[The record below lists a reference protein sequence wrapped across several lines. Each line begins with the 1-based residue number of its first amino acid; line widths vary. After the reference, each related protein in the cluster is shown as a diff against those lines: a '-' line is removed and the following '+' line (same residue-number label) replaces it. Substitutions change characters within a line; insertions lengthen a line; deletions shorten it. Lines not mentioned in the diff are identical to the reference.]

1 MRAHLRTRYATWVAP
16 SSLMM
21 DPKASWSPP
30 KAARGQF
37 KAIFEVLLLSP
48 YPNSA
53 QNRGRMAAHPPRKV
67 FAARAVGKN
76 GFAGP
81 GVVRAPPR
89 ATATAK
95 TACTW
100 MARPAKAKADS
111 SFSLL

>member
-1 MRAHLRTRYATWVAP
+1 
-16 SSLMM
+16 
-21 DPKASWSPP
+21 
-30 KAARGQF
+30 
-37 KAIFEVLLLSP
+37 
-48 YPNSA
+48 
-53 QNRGRMAAHPPRKV
+53 MAAHAPRKV

-81 GVVRAPPR
+81 GVVRGPPR

-100 MARPAKAKADS
+100 MVRPAKAKAFS

>member
-1 MRAHLRTRYATWVAP
+1 
-16 SSLMM
+16 M
-21 DPKASWSPP
+21 DPKASGSPQ
-30 KAARGQF
+30 KAARGQI
-37 KAIFEVLLLSP
+37 KADFAVLLLSP
-48 YPNSA
+48 CPKGA
-53 QNRGRMAAHPPRKV
+53 QNQGQMAAHAPRKV

-100 MARPAKAKADS
+100 MARPAKAKAQS